1 MKFIMLMYIC
11 SHIAGNECKLTPTPV
26 VNFNTYSECAI
37 YGYEYSTILL
47 KEFNKEFVNTYRA
60 YTLFDC
66 KETTQT

>member
-11 SHIAGNECKLTPTPV
+11 SHVVGNECKLMPTPV
-26 VNFNTYSECAI
+26 LNFNTYSECAI

-47 KEFNKEFVNTYRA
+47 KEFNEEFVNTYRA

-66 KETTQT
+66 RESTQT

>member
-1 MKFIMLMYIC
+1 MKFVMLMYIC
-11 SHIAGNECKLTPTPV
+11 SHIAGNECKVMPTPV
-26 VNFNTYSECAI
+26 LNFNTYSECAI